1 MPGANA
7 VPRAA
12 PIALGRRAASGLLVA
27 LVLAMCCAPADA
39 LEAPTGKVLLTVTG
53 QIAERNSAEGAQFDA
68 AMLEKLPQASFSTRT
83 PWFPE
88 PRKFTGVRLRD
99 LLAALGAGHR
109 TSVSAEAI
117 NDYRATIPAE
127 DWTEHDLLVAWRLDD
142 VPMAVRDMGPL
153 LIIYPFD
160 AEPRLRSAVRYSRA
174 VWQLRRIDVR

>member
-1 MPGANA
+1 MPGAVANSR
-7 VPRAA
+7 VTPAA
-12 PIALGRRAASGLLVA
+12 IGRRAALACL
-27 LVLAMCCAPADA
+27 LAMLGRPGHA

-53 QIAERNSAEGAQFDA
+53 QIAERNSADGAQFDLE
-68 AMLEKLPQASFSTRT
+68 MLEKLPQASFRTRT

-99 LLAALGAGHR
+99 LLAALGAGQR
-109 TSVSAEAI
+109 SSISAEAI
-117 NDYRATIPAE
+117 NDYRAIIPAE

-142 VPMAVRDMGPL
+142 APMAVREMGPL

-160 AEPRLRSAVRYSRA
+160 AEPRLRNAVRYNRA

>member
-1 MPGANA
+1 MPGAA
-7 VPRAA
+7 AIATRAA
-12 PIALGRRAASGLLVA
+12 LLGRRAAIAGLMA
-27 LVLAMCCAPADA
+27 LACGAACALDNPA
-39 LEAPTGKVLLTVTG
+39 GKVLLVVTG
-53 QIAERNSAEGAQFDA
+53 QITERNSPEGAQFDL
-68 AMLEKLPQASFSTRT
+68 AMLEKLPQTSFSTRT

-99 LLAALGAGHR
+99 LLSALGAAQRG
-109 TSVSAEAI
+109 SISAEAI

-142 VPMAVRDMGPL
+142 APMSVREMGPL

-160 AEPRLRSAVRYSRA
+160 AEPKLRNAVRYNRA